1 MDFHFAKANPNELL
15 GTSLDPVSKTPDYK
29 VCAVRIEKVHGE
41 KQSTINEEK
50 VWGVDDVS
58 GEASEIA

>member
-1 MDFHFAKANPNELL
+1 MKAIHDTGAALFDRHPPRFSTGLYN
-15 GTSLDPVSKTPDYK
+15 K